1 MTAVTISR
9 AATLLEHY
17 IDKDMPAFL
26 WGDVGIGKS
35 ESVEAIAQKHC
46 ADLLDIRLSMFDP
59 VDLRGLPTIQNG
71 ETVWLKPAIW
81 PKDDSRPTF
90 LFFDEFDRASP
101 AVQSAALQIVLNRRI
116 GEHKL
121 PGNVRIIAAGNG
133 NTDRVGTQRTSAAG
147 NNRFAHIQAEADLD
161 SWRKW
166 AATSG
171 LHPMV
176 IAFISFRPELLHK
189 RGDKNAKSFPTPR
202 AWSSV
207 AEFADAADDIRMDLV
222 TGLIGEGPAAEF
234 EGFVRVF
241 KNLPSLDAVTADPT
255 GVKVPSDPAAR
266 YAITA
271 GLAVKA
277 TMQNFQNIITYLDR
291 LPQEFSVLGVTDA
304 CRRDPSLSHTPAFTQ
319 WAVDHQDVTL

>member
-1 MTAVTISR
+1 MTAVTIAR
-9 AATLLEHY
+9 ASTLLEHY
-17 IDKDMPAFL
+17 INKDMPVFL

-35 ESVEAIAQKHC
+35 DSVAAVASKHD

-71 ETVWLKPAIW
+71 ETIWLKPAIW
-81 PKDDSRPTF
+81 PKDECKPTF

-121 PGNVRIIAAGNG
+121 PDNVRIIAAGNG
-133 NTDRVGTQRTSAAG
+133 STDRVGTQRTSAAG
-147 NNRFAHIQAEADLD
+147 NNRFAHVQAEPDLD
-161 SWRKW
+161 SWRRW

-176 IAFISFRPELLHK
+176 IAFVSFRPELLHK
-189 RGDKNAKSFPTPR
+189 RSDKHDKSFPTPR
-202 AWSSV
+202 SWASV
-207 AEFADAADDIRMDLV
+207 AEFADAPETIRMDLV
-222 TGLIGEGPAAEF
+222 TGLIGQGAAAEF

-241 KNLPSLDAVTADPT
+241 KNLPSLDAVIADPT
-255 GVKVPSDPAAR
+255 GSRVPKDPAAR

-277 TMQNFQNIITYLDR
+277 TMQNFQNIITYLER
-291 LPQEFSVLGVTDA
+291 LPQEFSVLGVVDA
-304 CRRDPSLSHTPAFTQ
+304 CRRDESLTHTSTYTQ